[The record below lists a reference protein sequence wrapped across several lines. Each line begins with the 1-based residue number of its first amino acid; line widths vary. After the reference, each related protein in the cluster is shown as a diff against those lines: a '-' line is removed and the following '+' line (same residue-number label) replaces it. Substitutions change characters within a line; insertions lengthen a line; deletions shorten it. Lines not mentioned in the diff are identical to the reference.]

1 MTPQKEPLATR
12 HGDVVII
19 HYDDD
24 GHPFG
29 VQTRT
34 GPHGPK
40 QHFGVDHF
48 DFEWSKRDACS
59 YFHKSGGGP
68 FKAVTLLAVEGSIL
82 RIWAADCVSLVDS
95 EGRPITYRRALDLG
109 YERLDAPL
117 GDPFEDGIEGQCEY
131 CAVCDDWLPDDSL
144 CSHPFEDVRTGEVVG
159 PGSEDSI
166 RYAKDDVLAAVR
178 RLGCARTLRRALPK
192 GHEVWDD
199 GIFGVT
205 VGPSRS
211 RGRSFPAEIDR
222 DTRAEVG
229 LQWLCA
235 LSSKTTTANAAVLAW
250 LDELIAEQDARR
262 ASGEACY
269 AVCENR
275 FATPRRSELL
285 SWSRARAHLRR
296 IPPEKRESVG
306 GMWIVRIVKRAARKE
321 AA

>member
-1 MTPQKEPLATR
+1 MTAQKEPLKTE
-12 HGDVVII
+12 HGDVVLI
-19 HYDDD
+19 HYDADE
-24 GHPFG
+24 HPFG

-48 DFEWSKRDACS
+48 DFEWSKRFGCS
-59 YFHKSGGGP
+59 YFHKSAGGP
-68 FKAVTLLAVEGSIL
+68 MTPEVVTGGWKPTL
-82 RIWAADCVSLVDS
+82 WAAECVQFVD
-95 EGRPITYRRALDLG
+95 EQGAPVEDLAAFG
-109 YERLDAPL
+109 WTRLAAPL

-131 CAVCDDWLPDDSL
+131 CTVCDDWLPDDSL
-144 CSHPFEDVRTGEVVG
+144 CSHLFEDVRTGEVVG

-199 GIFGVT
+199 GVFGVT

-211 RGRSFPAEIDR
+211 RGRSFLAEIDR
-222 DTRAEVG
+222 DSRAEVG

-250 LDELIAEQDARR
+250 LDALIAEQDARHV
-262 ASGEACY
+262 SGEACY

-285 SWSRARAHLRR
+285 SWADALAHLRR
-296 IPPEKRESVG
+296 IPLKKRESAG
-306 GMWIVRIVKRAARKE
+306 GMWIARVLKRAARKE